1 VSTIVAVKTK
11 NVFKC
16 FLKDWS
22 VAAVTTCS
30 GKEFQ
35 IRGAAAGKARLPTGD
50 SLTDGTTK
58 RLVTA
63 DHRARRLG
71 RSTTEV
77 SGPRYLPMIGT
88 LYHLPSLACYVPAED

>member
-1 VSTIVAVKTK
+1 MLVTDYDRCSK

-22 VAAVTTCS
+22 AVAVTTCS

-35 IRGAAAGKARLPTGD
+35 IRGATTGKARLPTVD

-63 DHRARRLG
+63 DRRARRLG

-77 SGPRYLPMIGT
+77 SGPGPKIPRRAAMKNL
-88 LYHLPSLACYVPAED
+88 VRD

>member
-1 VSTIVAVKTK
+1 VTEVTLRTTKVLVSTIVAVTK

-22 VAAVTTCS
+22 VAALATCS

-35 IRGAAAGKARLPTGD
+35 IRGAATGEARLSTAD
-50 SLTDGTTK
+50 SVTDGTTK

-63 DHRARRLG
+63 DRRARQLR

-77 SGPRYLPMIGT
+77 SGHR
-88 LYHLPSLACYVPAED
+88 

>member
-1 VSTIVAVKTK
+1 VM
-11 NVFKC
+11 
-16 FLKDWS
+16 
-22 VAAVTTCS
+22 TCS

-35 IRGAAAGKARLPTGD
+35 IRGAATGKARLPTVD
-50 SLTDGTTK
+50 SLTDGETK

-77 SGPRYLPMIGT
+77 SGPRYRGMKNLVRQIDGI
-88 LYHLPSLACYVPAED
+88 